1 MKFISEESWY
11 LTTTILVE
19 GDHGWIFFEILISL

>member
-11 LTTTILVE
+11 LIATILVE
-19 GDHGWIFFEILISL
+19 SDHGWILSEVLIRL